1 MPVETSH
8 PDRVLFPEEP
18 AAPGGDEPGARGAR
32 GRSITKGD
40 MVDYY
45 RRVGPVMVPHL
56 RGRPLMLERYPEG
69 ITRPG
74 VYQKE
79 APAHFPDW
87 VHRVEVPKEGGTVN
101 HAVCNDEDTLV
112 YLANQGSLTF
122 HAWLS
127 RADRIYHPD
136 QLIFDLDP
144 PPGAF
149 DTVRAAAR
157 HLGEILDGLE
167 LVPFVKTTGSRGLH
181 VVVPL
186 DRSATFDETRAFARD
201 VAALVV
207 AGDPG
212 RLTTE
217 VRKAKRGG
225 RVFVDVLRNGYAQTA
240 VAPYSVRARP
250 RAPVATP
257 VDWEELGKG
266 HLDPGRYTIRNLFR
280 RLGRKPDPWRDMAG
294 QARPLEPARRRLEP
308 LARRVAS

>member
-1 MPVETSH
+1 MTVATTH
-8 PDRVLFPEEP
+8 PERVLFP
-18 AAPGGDEPGARGAR
+18 DEG
-32 GRSITKGD
+32 ITKSD
-40 MVDYY
+40 IVEYY
-45 RRVGPVMVPHL
+45 RRVAPVMVRHL

-69 ITRPG
+69 IAGPSF
-74 VYQKE
+74 YQKE
-79 APAHFPDW
+79 ASAHFPAW
-87 VHRVEVPKEGGTVN
+87 VHRVEVPKEGGTVT
-101 HAVCNDEDTLV
+101 HVVCDDEETLV
-112 YLANQGSLTF
+112 YLANQGCLTF

-127 RADRIYHPD
+127 RADRIHHPD
-136 QLIFDLDP
+136 QMIFDLDP

-149 DTVRAAAR
+149 DTVRAATR
-157 HLGEILDGLE
+157 HLGDILEELG

-186 DRSATFDETRAFARD
+186 DGRPTFDETRAFARD

-225 RVFVDVLRNGYAQTA
+225 RVFVDVLRNGYSQTA

-250 RAPVATP
+250 GAPVATP
-257 VDWEELGKG
+257 LDWEEITSR
-266 HLDPGRYTIRNLFR
+266 LDPGRYTIRNLFR
-280 RLGRKPDPWRDMAG
+280 RLGRKPDPWRDMAR

-308 LARRVAS
+308 RVRRLAS

>member
-1 MPVETSH
+1 MGVETTH
-8 PDRVLFPEEP
+8 PDRVLFPED
-18 AAPGGDEPGARGAR
+18 PGVRGGPGKAV
-32 GRSITKGD
+32 TKRD
-40 MVDYY
+40 AVDYY
-45 RRVGPVMVPHL
+45 RRVAPVMVRHL

-69 ITRPG
+69 INGPG
-74 VYQKE
+74 FYQKE
-79 APAHFPDW
+79 ASAHFPAW
-87 VHRVEVPKEGGTVN
+87 IHRVEVPKEGGTVT
-101 HAVCNDEDTLV
+101 HVVCDDEEALV
-112 YLANQGSLTF
+112 YLANQGCLTF

-157 HLGEILDGLE
+157 HLREILDRLE

-201 VAALVV
+201 VAALLV

-240 VAPYSVRARP
+240 VAPYSLRARP
-250 RAPVATP
+250 GAPVATP
-257 VDWEELGKG
+257 LDWDELGQRR
-266 HLDPGRYTIRNLFR
+266 LDPARYTVRNLFR
-280 RLGRKPDPWRDMAG
+280 RLGRKPDPWLDMAH
-294 QARPLEPARRRLEP
+294 QARPLEPARRRLGP
-308 LARRVAS
+308 LRGRLAS

>member
-1 MPVETSH
+1 MRVETTH
-8 PDRVLFPEEP
+8 PERVLFPED
-18 AAPGGDEPGARGAR
+18 G
-32 GRSITKGD
+32 ITKGD
-40 MVDYY
+40 IVEYY
-45 RRVGPVMVPHL
+45 RRVAPIMVPHL

-69 ITRPG
+69 IARPG

-87 VHRVEVPKEGGTVN
+87 VHRVEVPKEGGTVT
-101 HAVCNDEDTLV
+101 HVVCNDEETLV
-112 YLANQGSLTF
+112 YLANQGCLTF

-144 PPGAF
+144 PGDDCF

-157 HLGEILDGLE
+157 HLREILEALG

-201 VAALVV
+201 VAALLV

-240 VAPYSVRARP
+240 VAPYSVRARAG
-250 RAPVATP
+250 APVATP
-257 VDWEELGKG
+257 LGWEEVKSR
-266 HLDPGRYTIRNLFR
+266 LDPRRYTIRNLFR
-280 RLGRKPDPWRDMAG
+280 RLGRKPDPWLDMADH
-294 QARPLEPARRRLEP
+294 ARALEPARRRLEP
-308 LARRVAS
+308 RLRRLAS